1 MLKISILQMDVVCG
15 EPEENRKKVEK
26 LLKEA
31 LKVKVKPDI
40 ILLPE
45 MWNTGYA
52 LERLADI
59 ADRDGNPTIDWMK
72 KVAKENHIN
81 IVAGSIADIRSDGSD
96 GVKKVYN
103 TAYAINRS
111 GEVVARYDKV
121 HRFRLMN
128 EEKYF
133 SPGEKVVT
141 FELDGIRCG
150 IAICYDLRFPEFIR
164 KIALLG
170 AKILFVPAQWPKPRE
185 MHWRLLNIV
194 RAIENQFFVVGANR
208 VGREGKAEFPGCSI
222 VVDPWGEVLL
232 EADEREGVF
241 EAVID
246 LSVVEQVRKRIP
258 VFEDRRPDVY

>member
-1 MLKISILQMDVVCG
+1 MLKVSILQMEIMFG
-15 EPEENRKKVEK
+15 EPEENRKKAERM
-26 LLKEA
+26 LKEA

-40 ILLPE
+40 VLLPE
-45 MWNTGYA
+45 MWNTSYD
-52 LERLADI
+52 LKRLSNI
-59 ADRDGNPTIDWMK
+59 ADRNGSPTIEWLK
-72 KVAKENHIN
+72 KVAKENGIN
-81 IVAGSIADIRSDGSD
+81 IVAGSIADIRCDEYSE
-96 GVKKVYN
+96 VPRVYN
-103 TAYAINRS
+103 TAYAINRN

-121 HRFRLMN
+121 HRFRLMD

-133 SPGEKVVT
+133 SPGEKAVT
-141 FELDGIRCG
+141 FELDGVKCG
-150 IAICYDLRFPEFIR
+150 IAICYDIRFPEFIR

-170 AKILFVPAQWPKPRE
+170 AQILFVPAQWPKPRE

-246 LSVVEQVRKRIP
+246 LSAVEQVRKRIP

>member
-1 MLKISILQMDVVCG
+1 MLKVSILQMDVAFG
-15 EPEENRKKVEK
+15 EPEENRKKAERM
-26 LLKEA
+26 LKEA

-40 ILLPE
+40 VLLPE
-45 MWNTGYA
+45 MWNTSYA
-52 LERLADI
+52 LERLSDI
-59 ADRDGNPTIDWMK
+59 ADRNGSPTIEWLK
-72 KVAKENHIN
+72 KVAKENGIN
-81 IVAGSIADIRSDGSD
+81 IIAGSIADIRSSESD
-96 GVKKVYN
+96 GIPKVYN
-103 TAYAINRS
+103 TAYAINRN

-121 HRFRLMN
+121 HRFRLMG

-133 SPGEKVVT
+133 SPGEKAVT
-141 FELDGIRCG
+141 FELDGINCG
-150 IAICYDLRFPEFIR
+150 IAICYDIRFPEFIR

-246 LSVVEQVRKRIP
+246 LSAVEQVRKRIP